1 MWKWLGN
8 RLSFANVVSVI
19 ALFVALC
26 GSAYAIGRHS
36 VGNAQL
42 RDGSVSTSKLQDHA
56 VTGSKINMSKLG
68 AVPSATNATNA
79 VNATNATHATHATHA
94 NNANNANDAT
104 NATNALSAST
114 VAAGGV
120 RAGALGP
127 ITTVSASAQ
136 VPVHQEGSVYVQCP
150 DGAVVLSGGATTSS
164 IYVTPTLD
172 RKSDPNGWRYDVYNG
187 GADPADITVLAYC
200 LRA

>member
-1 MWKWLGN
+1 MWKSLGN

-19 ALFVALC
+19 ALFVALG

-56 VTGSKINMSKLG
+56 VTGSKINKSTLG

-79 VNATNATHATHATHA
+79 VNATNATHATDANHANHAT
-94 NNANNANDAT
+94 DAT

-114 VAAGGV
+114 VSAGGV

-136 VPVHQEGSVYVQCP
+136 VPLHQVGSVYVQCP

-172 RKSDPNGWRYDVYNG
+172 RKSDPNGWRYDAYNG
-187 GADPADITVLAYC
+187 GPDPADITVLAYC